1 MASNTG
7 TIEIDFGAAPGLCQ
21 QSVAVTGQTS
31 ISATSFAEAWL
42 MSEASTNH
50 TSSDQSWAA
59 PFVAFTCGIPTA
71 GTGFTIYATSTERL
85 TGKFKLRWGWS
96 D

>member
-7 TIEIDFGAAPGLCQ
+7 TIEIDFGANPGLSEQ
-21 QSVAVTGQTS
+21 TAVVTGQS
-31 ISATSFAEAWL
+31 AISATSNVEAWI

-50 TSSDQSWAA
+50 TANDQSWVTLFCAL
-59 PFVAFTCGIPTA
+59 TCGIPTA
-71 GTGFTIYATSTERL
+71 ATGFTIYAKSTEKL
-85 TGKFKLRWGWS
+85 TGKFKIRWVWS